1 MTAPNTKC
9 SVCNTHCYKRPSE
22 ISKSKS
28 GKVYCSKICYG
39 VDNRSAIRICPVCNE
54 SELKH
59 RTSKTCSRKCSNRS
73 RLGAVYSG
81 RPTNDNAT
89 SLRAIRNRLFRCRG
103 ALCESCGFDNAN
115 ILHIHHVIEKHNGGT
130 NEDSN
135 LQILC
140 PNCHYTIHHGDSRI

>member
-9 SVCNTHCYKRPSE
+9 SVCNTNCYKRPSE

-39 VDNRSAIRICPVCNE
+39 VDNRSAIRICPICNE

-73 RLGAVYSG
+73 RLGAVYLGVEGLYVSHAG
-81 RPTNDNAT
+81 LTT
-89 SLRAIRNRLFRCRG
+89 
-103 ALCESCGFDNAN
+103 
-115 ILHIHHVIEKHNGGT
+115 
-130 NEDSN
+130 
-135 LQILC
+135 QIY
-140 PNCHYTIHHGDSRI
+140 YTYTML